1 MFSKSHVLVRF
12 KTHSH
17 SATMS
22 IFLLDAS
29 NGFYGNKQIHSQ
41 GYLGQQLLPGWPHS
55 SQNEIP
61 CVFPEFSLCYI
72 NFPCVIFTQ
81 KLTISSMNKGM
92 SLLNY
97 YIQKYTNS
105 FFKVGIILSV
115 SIVNFSK
122 CFLIEGS
129 GESCDTIMI
138 RGLGHRKSVVL
149 KSYFVD
155 HILLKF

>member
-1 MFSKSHVLVRF
+1 
-12 KTHSH
+12 
-17 SATMS
+17 
-22 IFLLDAS
+22 
-29 NGFYGNKQIHSQ
+29 
-41 GYLGQQLLPGWPHS
+41 
-55 SQNEIP
+55 
-61 CVFPEFSLCYI
+61 
-72 NFPCVIFTQ
+72 
-81 KLTISSMNKGM
+81 MNKGM

-129 GESCDTIMI
+129 GESCDPIMI
-138 RGLGHRKSVVL
+138 RRLGHRKSGVL

>member
-1 MFSKSHVLVRF
+1 MR
-12 KTHSH
+12 
-17 SATMS
+17 
-22 IFLLDAS
+22 
-29 NGFYGNKQIHSQ
+29 KQIVTDFESD
-41 GYLGQQLLPGWPHS
+41 PNSGWPHS

-72 NFPCVIFTQ
+72 NFPCVIFMQ

-97 YIQKYTNS
+97 YIQEYTNS
-105 FFKVGIILSV
+105 FFKVEIILSV

-129 GESCDTIMI
+129 GESCDPIMM
-138 RGLGHRKSVVL
+138 RGLGHRKSGVL